1 MSFERFS
8 KEKSESLFKRYKGD
22 DLFCAWVHIL
32 QTIEQQRGEL
42 NAIEVWSETEV
53 LRSQLAA
60 EGEQADV
67 YAEFIFSALRDRH
80 SEWVGPTKG
89 KVVQRSQHESEQT
102 AILIMTVLFS
112 QMADGAE
119 DESDEAIENNPN
131 IAVCRALGRI
141 IMNPKYRKDSEGILK
156 AFSHRKINNRGG
168 KIILPVTDYMAVKTP
183 MELMDDEAKQTI
195 EETVS
200 AIVELTSGLK
210 AICNINWNIYI
221 DIWRSICAH
230 FGVIELLNKISPRD
244 NKWGKNLKLVA
255 NVLGIIKDTKTKD
268 DKTILLDN
276 VSKIDQ
282 LIKISNVRSY
292 ISNYKSFGT
301 TNSELTKDLYDAISQ
316 ILTEKVG

>member
-1 MSFERFS
+1 MPFERFS
-8 KEKSESLFKRYKGD
+8 KEKSDSLFKRYKGD
-22 DLFCAWVHIL
+22 DLFCAWVHTL

-42 NAIEVWSETEV
+42 NAIEIWSETEV

-89 KVVQRSQHESEQT
+89 KVVQRSQHEAEQT
-102 AILIMTVLFS
+102 AILIMIVLFS

-131 IAVCRALGRI
+131 KAVCRALGRI
-141 IMNPKYRKDSEGILK
+141 IMNPKYREDSERILK
-156 AFSHRKINNRGG
+156 AFTHRKINNRGE
-168 KIILPVTDYMAVKTP
+168 KIILHVTDYMAVKTP

-195 EETVS
+195 EEAVS
-200 AIVELTSGLK
+200 EIVELTSGLN

-221 DIWRSICAH
+221 DTWRSICAC
-230 FGVIELLNKISPRD
+230 FGVMELLNKISPRD
-244 NKWGKNLKLVA
+244 NKWGKNLKFVA
-255 NVLGIIKDTKTKD
+255 NVLGIMKDTKTKD
-268 DKTILLDN
+268 GKTILLDN
-276 VSKIDQ
+276 VSKINE
-282 LIKISNVRSY
+282 LIEVSNVRSY

-301 TNSELTKDLYDAISQ
+301 TDSELTKDLYDAISQ
-316 ILTEKVG
+316 ILTEKVE